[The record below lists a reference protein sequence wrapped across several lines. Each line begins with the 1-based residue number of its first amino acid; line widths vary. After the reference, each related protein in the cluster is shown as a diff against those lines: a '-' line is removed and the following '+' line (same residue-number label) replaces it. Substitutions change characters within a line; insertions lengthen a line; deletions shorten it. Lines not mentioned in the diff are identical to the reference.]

1 MSKVFEEANVLGLD
15 VIAKLMGDSAEI
27 ETRFEGKAL
36 NPAVLVSGTCLSNR
50 TNV

>member
-1 MSKVFEEANVLGLD
+1 MSKVFEEANALGLD
-15 VIAKLMGDSAEI
+15 VIAKLMGSNAEI

-36 NPAVLVSGTCLSNR
+36 NPAVLVSDTWLFAR